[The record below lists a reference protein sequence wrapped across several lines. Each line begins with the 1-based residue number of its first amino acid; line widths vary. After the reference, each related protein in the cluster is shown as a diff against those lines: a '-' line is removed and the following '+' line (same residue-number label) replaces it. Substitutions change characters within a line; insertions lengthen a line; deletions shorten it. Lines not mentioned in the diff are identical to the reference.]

1 MVLTAVTIAA
11 ALPGCGHDDVKTM
24 AYEPDFIDLVES
36 DRVDRVTLVQQP
48 SGLIHITGWT
58 KPDTEPGLPF
68 RVEVLDSIQSI
79 APLLRKSGVPYGI
92 AIAEPEEQRS
102 WGELFFAVRFVIL
115 ITVPVLALILVL
127 RLVRAMERIAKSL
140 EDANR
145 KP

>member
-1 MVLTAVTIAA
+1 M
-11 ALPGCGHDDVKTM
+11 
-24 AYEPDFIDLVES
+24 
-36 DRVDRVTLVQQP
+36 
-48 SGLIHITGWT
+48 
-58 KPDTEPGLPF
+58 
-68 RVEVLDSIQSI
+68 LDSIQSI